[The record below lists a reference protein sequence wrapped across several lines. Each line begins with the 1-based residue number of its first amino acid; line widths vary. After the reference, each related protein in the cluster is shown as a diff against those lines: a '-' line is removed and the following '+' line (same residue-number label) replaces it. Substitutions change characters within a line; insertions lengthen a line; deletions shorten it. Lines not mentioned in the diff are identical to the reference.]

1 MNIFVNLSHYF
12 FIFFFMV
19 TKNFFSTKSSNKSK
33 LHPWFVTGYTDG
45 EGSFS
50 IRMRKNLNSSLGYQV
65 SLVYSIVAEQ
75 NPLNLI
81 LLPPLSSSPKVW
93 RERRVTEKVKEYF
106 KGEGSISK
114 SANMYSYEIS
124 AVNSLNL
131 VKEHFENYP
140 IQTTISLHFKLW
152 CEVLEIIKKEHL
164 TKEGFIKI
172 LSKKAVF
179 PRGLSSSLLEFYP
192 NIVPFNKPV
201 FVPFPGEAWEGN
213 WREIRS

>member
-1 MNIFVNLSHYF
+1 
-12 FIFFFMV
+12 
-19 TKNFFSTKSSNKSK
+19 
-33 LHPWFVTGYTDG
+33 
-45 EGSFS
+45 
-50 IRMRKNLNSSLGYQV
+50 MRKNLNSSLGYQV

-140 IQTTISLHFKLW
+140 IQTTISLHFKL
-152 CEVLEIIKKEHL
+152 
-164 TKEGFIKI
+164 
-172 LSKKAVF
+172 
-179 PRGLSSSLLEFYP
+179 
-192 NIVPFNKPV
+192 
-201 FVPFPGEAWEGN
+201 
-213 WREIRS
+213 

>member
-1 MNIFVNLSHYF
+1 
-12 FIFFFMV
+12 MV
-19 TKNFFSTKSSNKSK
+19 TQKFFSTKSSNKSE

-50 IRMRKNLNSSLGYQV
+50 IRMRKKLNSSLGYQV
-65 SLVYSIVAEQ
+65 SLAYSIVAEQ

-81 LLPPLSSSPKVW
+81 LL
-93 RERRVTEKVKEYF
+93 EKVKEYF

-140 IQTTISLHFKLW
+140 LQTTKSLHFKLW
-152 CEVLEIIKKEHL
+152 CEVLEIIKKKEHL

>member
-19 TKNFFSTKSSNKSK
+19 TKNFFSTKSSNKSE
-33 LHPWFVTGYTDG
+33 LHPWFVTAYTDG

-50 IRMRKNLNSSLGYQV
+50 IRMRKKLNSSLGYQV
-65 SLVYSIVAEQ
+65 SLAYSIVAEQ

-81 LLPPLSSSPKVW
+81 LL
-93 RERRVTEKVKEYF
+93 EKVKEYF

-140 IQTTISLHFKLW
+140 LQTTKSLHFKLW
-152 CEVLEIIKKEHL
+152 CEVLEIIKKKEHL